1 MIYNVKNV
9 FAFVLVVLCVI
20 VTSQISQAK
29 ILFEEDF
36 EGGKLDE
43 KKWHPKA
50 EWNIM
55 KPDEPLALLGKGI
68 MDTAAGQ
75 ANTTKD
81 DTFKPILMKKIGKE
95 SGPFIME
102 FDHKGMN
109 R

>member
-75 ANTTKD
+75 ANTT
-81 DTFKPILMKKIGKE
+81 
-95 SGPFIME
+95 
-102 FDHKGMN
+102 
-109 R
+109 